1 MKTTK
6 INNQNTKI
14 ICILDR
20 STSMGVI
27 INQAI
32 NGFNEFLIGQQNCEG
47 KASMTTVMFDS
58 EYEKIYEN
66 ININKVKKFNR
77 ETYSPRGCTALYD
90 AIGKT
95 IDEEIDNL
103 GNISPKNRPDKTL
116 CVILTD
122 GEENSSREYSQ
133 SKIKITIDDMK
144 ENFNW
149 EFIFLAANQDAA
161 LSAESLGISRG
172 NAFTFDYSD
181 EGIKTAYT
189 TLNKAAFT
197 YRCASKGISTDSLI
211 SDIEE

>member
-6 INNQNTKI
+6 INNEYTKI

-27 INQAI
+27 IDQAI

-58 EYEKIYEN
+58 SYEKLYEN
-66 ININKVKKFNR
+66 IDIHKVEKFNR
-77 ETYSPRGCTALYD
+77 KTYSPRGCTALYD
-90 AIGKT
+90 AIGVT

-103 GNISPKNRPDKTL
+103 GEITLKDRPDKTL

-122 GEENSSREYSQ
+122 GEENSSKQYNQ
-133 SKIKITIDDMK
+133 SKIKTLVDDMK

-161 LSAESLGISRG
+161 LAATSIGISTG
-172 NAFTFDYSD
+172 NSMTFDYSD
-181 EGIKTAYT
+181 DGINAAYT
-189 TLNKAAFT
+189 TLNVAASNF
-197 YRCASKGISTDSLI
+197 RSASKGVKTDSLI
-211 SDIEE
+211 EDIEE